1 MAPLNLFGLPPKGP
15 SSRMTVLRTICLA
28 LCLPILAGCG
38 RVVFTPRGP
47 QAISLSPAQQQQ
59 LAQQQQQVQ
68 QRTDQLDLDNQE
80 LEALLAQSRQ
90 QLQLMRDQVTAT
102 QDQLRVT
109 TEQLASSQKQRTELE
124 KRSQALVASMQ
135 QSVGSGGQSGI
146 PAIQA
151 NNTIL
156 RPLRIASLPGV
167 DVRQDGDVIR
177 VALAADQLFQPGAN
191 QMRTGADQFIR
202 SVVGDLL
209 ANYPEQ
215 IIGIEGHTD
224 GAPVSSPQ
232 FPTSHHLSVA
242 QATTVYE
249 AIRRGSAIPAQQ
261 LFLIGHGANHPL
273 VSNGTQAGR
282 EKNRRIELVVYPE
295 TLRRR

>member
-1 MAPLNLFGLPPKGP
+1 LPLL
-15 SSRMTVLRTICLA
+15 V
-28 LCLPILAGCG
+28 GCG
-38 RVVFTPRGP
+38 RVVFTPRGQ
-47 QAISLSPAQQQQ
+47 QAISLSPQQQQQ

-80 LEALLAQSRQ
+80 LESLLAQSRQ
-90 QLQLMRDQVTAT
+90 QLQLKQDQVTAT
-102 QDQLRVT
+102 QEQLRVT
-109 TEQLASSQKQRTELE
+109 TQQLASVQKERTQLQQRT
-124 KRSQALVASMQ
+124 QALVASMQ
-135 QSVGSGGQSGI
+135 QSVASGGGTGI

-156 RPLRIASLPGV
+156 KPLRVASLPGV

-177 VALAADQLFQPGAN
+177 VALAADQLYQRGTT
-191 QMRTGADQFIR
+191 QMRPGADQFIR
-202 SVVGDLL
+202 SVASDLL
-209 ANYPEQ
+209 SNYPEQ

-242 QATTVYE
+242 QATVVYE
-249 AIRRGSAIPAQQ
+249 AIRRGSGIPAQQ

-273 VSNGTQAGR
+273 VSNGTEVGR
-282 EKNRRIELVVYPE
+282 QKNRRIELVVYPE